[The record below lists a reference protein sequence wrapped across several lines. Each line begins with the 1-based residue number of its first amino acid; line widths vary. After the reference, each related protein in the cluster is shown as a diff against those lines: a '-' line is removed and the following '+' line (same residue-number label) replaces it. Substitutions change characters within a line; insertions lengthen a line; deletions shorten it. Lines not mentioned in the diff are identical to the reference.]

1 MAIRSKLSA
10 TVSLSACA
18 VALTGLATPAWAQD
32 AEEAADEGD
41 VIIVSGYRASL
52 ESAIAEKREKD
63 QIIESVSS
71 EDIGKL
77 PDASIGES
85 IARLPGLTSQ
95 RISGL
100 SLIHI

>member
-52 ESAIAEKREKD
+52 ESAIAEKR
-63 QIIESVSS
+63 
-71 EDIGKL
+71 
-77 PDASIGES
+77 DALVV
-85 IARLPGLTSQ
+85 ACVCYCAAPNPNVCCFAPA
-95 RISGL
+95 
-100 SLIHI
+100 